1 MRISIWIYENQLESL
16 LDGDIVEYF
25 EKEPGV
31 LEKVLQVL
39 VDPDTYQKLK
49 DNTRSSTTIEY
60 GYGF

>member
-1 MRISIWIYENQLESL
+1 M
-16 LDGDIVEYF
+16 EYF

-49 DNTRSSTTIEY
+49 DNTRNSTTIEY